1 MPTRIASRSLPVLL
15 LACLLVLL
23 AKAATLTGRASVVSG
38 DTIEIHG
45 TPIRLHGI
53 DAPEREQTCRR
64 DREIWRCGQQAAL
77 ALQRRIDD
85 RPVRCTEWHRDPDGH
100 GHIVA
105 KCLVDG
111 EDLSEWLLRN
121 GWAVAMSITAMST
134 HGRSCSRSRTAEASG
149 PVPLFAHGTGG
160 AANGCRRAT
169 MAEYSGTPYEFLQAL
184 HQPLK
189 AAASTP
195 SGHELA
201 RERRLSSV
209 SGHPAPGPRRPVS
222 AGGRG

>member
-45 TPIRLHGI
+45 TLIRLHGI
-53 DAPEREQTCRR
+53 DAPERKQTCRR
-64 DREIWRCGQQAAL
+64 DHEVWRCGQQAAL

-85 RPVRCTEWHRDPDGH
+85 RPVRCTEWHRPPEGD

-121 GWAVAMSITAMST
+121 GWAVAYVYYSYEHA
-134 HGRSCSRSRTAEASG
+134 RAE
-149 PVPLFAHGTGG
+149 LFAKSNRRGIWAG
-160 AANGCRRAT
+160 AFVRPWNWRR
-169 MAEYSGTPYEFLQAL
+169 G
-184 HQPLK
+184 
-189 AAASTP
+189 
-195 SGHELA
+195 
-201 RERRLSSV
+201 ERL
-209 SGHPAPGPRRPVS
+209 P
-222 AGGRG
+222 